1 MAIVLIRQDDKIA
14 LWKNALLK
22 AHPELPVYSYLEE
35 HPKEDITMA
44 LIWKHPEGSLGIYPN
59 LKCIASAGAGVDYI
73 FEDETISN
81 TIPITRLVDPY
92 LASDMSEHVLASI
105 FAELK
110 NFNTYNLQQTK
121 AIWKPKDYRRISD
134 VTIGIMG
141 LGELGTCT
149 SKDLVQ
155 AGFKVQ
161 GWSRSKKSIAGV
173 TIFYGNKQ
181 LNKFLRNSD
190 FLVCL
195 LPLTTETTGILNNA
209 LFGQLP
215 KGAYVI
221 NLARGGHLVD
231 ADLLA
236 QLDSGHLSGACLDV
250 YHQEPLA
257 VTHPFWKESKIFMT
271 PHYASVSDTN
281 SVIPQ
286 ILKNYENLQEGKA
299 LMNVV
304 NRKKGY

>member
-1 MAIVLIRQDDKIA
+1 MAIVLIRQDDKID

-22 AHPELPVYSYLEE
+22 ANPELLVYSYLEE

-44 LIWKHPEGSLGIYPN
+44 LIWKHPEGSLALYPN

-73 FEDETISN
+73 FEDEMIPN

-92 LASDMSEHVLASI
+92 LAGDMSEHVLASI

-110 NFNTYNLQQTK
+110 NFNTYKVQQTK
-121 AIWKPKDYRRISD
+121 AVWKPKNYRRLSD

-141 LGELGTCT
+141 LGELGTLT
-149 SKDLVQ
+149 AKDLVQ
-155 AGFKVQ
+155 AGLKVQ
-161 GWSRSKKSIAGV
+161 GWSKNKKSIPGV
-173 TIFYGNKQ
+173 TTLSGNNDLK
-181 LNKFLRNSD
+181 KFLRKSD

-195 LPLTTETTGILNNA
+195 LPLTPETTGILNNA
-209 LFGQLP
+209 LFEQLP
-215 KGAYVI
+215 KGAYII
-221 NLARGGHLVD
+221 NVARGGHLVD

-236 QLDSGHLSGACLDV
+236 QLDNGHLSGACLDV

-257 VTHPFWKESKIFMT
+257 VTHPFWKQPKIFMT
-271 PHYASVSDTN
+271 PHYASVSDTK

-286 ILKNYENLQEGKA
+286 ILENYKNLQSGKE

-304 NRKKGY
+304 SRKKGY